1 MNSKISVLFLFFL
14 SGCAASYGCP
24 APKGVRC
31 QPISDVYSSTQKSDP
46 SPKAVKQQPQEQR
59 PASFRDPTVDEKT
72 IPLRTA
78 PKILRVWIAPWIDQ
92 DGDLHQEGDLF
103 LVVHAGEWAIG
114 EAVPKERSVRHKEIL
129 KAPMPPP
136 SGSPEEPNGDFPIS
150 KPSPKE
156 EAHEP

>member
-1 MNSKISVLFLFFL
+1 MTQKILIVLFFL
-14 SGCAASYGCP
+14 ISGCAASYGCP

-31 QPISDVYSSTQKSDP
+31 QRISDVYSSTQKSDS
-46 SPKAVKQQPQEQR
+46 SPKEVTRQPQEQR

-78 PKILRVWIAPWIDQ
+78 PKILRVWVAPWIDQ

-114 EAVPKERSVRHKEIL
+114 EAVPKETSVRHKEIL
-129 KAPMPPP
+129 KAPPILP
-136 SGSPEEPNGDFPIS
+136 SNPEGSSRDFPMP
-150 KPSPKE
+150 KPSPEE